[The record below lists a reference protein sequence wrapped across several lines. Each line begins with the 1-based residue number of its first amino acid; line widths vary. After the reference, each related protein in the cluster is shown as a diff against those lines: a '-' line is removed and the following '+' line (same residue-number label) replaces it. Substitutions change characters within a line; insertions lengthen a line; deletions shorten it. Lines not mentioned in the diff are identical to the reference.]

1 MVAMAFQSKT
11 QIMKSS
17 NHFLNF
23 MLLGLFWGIS
33 PSFYKHLSEINM
45 SETHT
50 IFWTGMAVG
59 FIMLCMSLYRTGIGG
74 IDKRLIIYG
83 FGCAL
88 LMNIPFGLNLYL
100 AGFVPPTELAIIITM
115 SPFFNYLAAV
125 ISRNENSSPRKLL
138 AIFLGFLSTLVLILM
153 RQGTLTGS
161 ISWPLVFSI
170 SIPILYCAYNSFAAR
185 AWPKGAD
192 TIQAG
197 TYESLW
203 SGLLILPL
211 LLWFQP
217 FAAKGTPT
225 LMQHWPL
232 LLITLMWVVERV
244 VYFALI
250 TQKGAVYTVQATYV
264 STPAAVIIGALF
276 FGGVTDYWLWLS
288 LAILMVALW
297 FNNTEH
303 KEMISPAVNPESHP
317 I

>member
-1 MVAMAFQSKT
+1 MRT
-11 QIMKSS
+11 T

-23 MLLGLFWGIS
+23 MLLGLFRGIS
-33 PSFYKHLSEINM
+33 PSFYKHLSEIKM
-45 SETHT
+45 AETHT
-50 IFWTGMAVG
+50 IFWTGIGVG
-59 FIMLCMSLYRTGIGG
+59 LIMLCMSFYRTGLGG

-83 FGCAL
+83 FGCAA

-115 SPFFNYLAAV
+115 SPFFNYIVAV
-125 ISRNENSSPRKLL
+125 VLRNENSSTRKLL
-138 AIFLGFLSTLVLILM
+138 AIFLGFLSTLVLILS
-153 RQGTLTGS
+153 RQGTFTGT

-170 SIPILYCAYNSFAAR
+170 SIPILYCVYNSFAAR

-197 TYESLW
+197 AYESLW
-203 SGLLILPL
+203 SGLLILPFL
-211 LLWFQP
+211 MWFQP
-217 FAAKGTPT
+217 FAAPSTPT
-225 LMQHWPL
+225 LVQHWPL
-232 LLITLMWVVERV
+232 LFITLMWVVERV

-276 FGGVTDYWLWLS
+276 FGGATDYWLWLS

-303 KEMISPAVNPESHP
+303 KEVISPAVNPESHP

>member
-1 MVAMAFQSKT
+1 
-11 QIMKSS
+11 MKSS

-33 PSFYKHLSEINM
+33 PSFYKHLSEIKM
-45 SETHT
+45 AETHT
-50 IFWTGMAVG
+50 IFWTGMGVG
-59 FIMLCMSLYRTGIGG
+59 LIMLCMSLYRTGLGG
-74 IDKRLIIYG
+74 IDRRLIIYG
-83 FGCAL
+83 FGCAA

-115 SPFFNYLAAV
+115 SPFFNYIVAV
-125 ISRNENSSPRKLL
+125 IFRNENSSPRKLV
-138 AIFLGFLSTLVLILM
+138 AIFLGFLSTLVLILS

-170 SIPILYCAYNSFAAR
+170 SIPVLYCAYNSFAAR

-197 TYESLW
+197 AYESIW
-203 SGLLILPL
+203 SGLLILPF

-217 FAAKGTPT
+217 FAAPGTPT
-225 LMQHWPL
+225 LIEHWPL
-232 LLITLMWVVERV
+232 LIMTLMWVIERV

-303 KEMISPAVNPESHP
+303 KEVISPAVNPESHP

>member
-1 MVAMAFQSKT
+1 MALQLKT

-33 PSFYKHLSEINM
+33 PSFYKHLSEIKM
-45 SETHT
+45 AETHT
-50 IFWTGMAVG
+50 IFLTGMGVG
-59 FIMLCMSLYRTGIGG
+59 LIMLCMSLYRTGLSG
-74 IDKRLIIYG
+74 IDRRLIIYG
-83 FGCAL
+83 LGCAA

-115 SPFFNYLAAV
+115 SPFFNYIVAV
-125 ISRNENSSPRKLL
+125 ILRNENSSPRKLA
-138 AIFLGFLSTLVLILM
+138 AIFLGFLSTLVLILS
-153 RQGTLTGS
+153 RQGTFTGT
-161 ISWPLVFSI
+161 ISWPLVLSI
-170 SIPILYCAYNSFAAR
+170 SIPVLYCAYNSFAAR

-192 TIQAG
+192 TVQAG
-197 TYESLW
+197 AYESIW
-203 SGLLILPL
+203 SGLLILPF

-217 FAAKGTPT
+217 FAAPGTLT
-225 LMQHWPL
+225 LAQHWPL

-250 TQKGAVYTVQATYV
+250 TQTGAVYTVQATYV

-276 FGGVTDYWLWLS
+276 FGGVTDYWLWIS

-303 KEMISPAVNPESHP
+303 KEVLSPAVNPESHP

>member
-138 AIFLGFLSTLVLILM
+138 AIFLGFLSTLVLILT

-197 TYESLW
+197 AYESLW
-203 SGLLILPL
+203 SGLLILPF

>member
-1 MVAMAFQSKT
+1 
-11 QIMKSS
+11 MKSS

-33 PSFYKHLSEINM
+33 PSFYKHLTEIKM
-45 SETHT
+45 PEMHT
-50 IFWTGMAVG
+50 IFWTGIGVG
-59 FIMLCMSLYRTGIGG
+59 LIMLCASFYRVGIKG
-74 IDKRLIIYG
+74 IDKRLVIYG
-83 FGCAL
+83 FGCAA

-115 SPFFNYLAAV
+115 SPFFNYIVTAIA
-125 ISRNENSSPRKLL
+125 RHEATSPRKLL
-138 AIFLGFLSTLVLILM
+138 AIFLGFLSTLVLILS
-153 RQGTLTGS
+153 RQGTLSGS
-161 ISWPLVFSI
+161 VSWPLIFSI
-170 SIPILYCAYNSFAAR
+170 SIPLLYCAYNAFAAR

-197 TYESLW
+197 AFESLW
-203 SGLLILPL
+203 SGLTILPF

-217 FAAKGTPT
+217 FAAPGVPT
-225 LMQHWPL
+225 FSQHWPL
-232 LLITLMWVVERV
+232 LLITLMWVVERI

-276 FGGVTDYWLWLS
+276 FGGGTDIWLWVS

-303 KEMISPAVNPESHP
+303 KEVISPAVNPESHP

>member
-1 MVAMAFQSKT
+1 MAFQSKT

-23 MLLGLFWGIS
+23 
-33 PSFYKHLSEINM
+33 KHLSEINM

-138 AIFLGFLSTLVLILM
+138 AIFLGFLSTLVLILT

-170 SIPILYCAYNSFAAR
+170 STCLVFRFKA
-185 AWPKGAD
+185 
-192 TIQAG
+192 
-197 TYESLW
+197 
-203 SGLLILPL
+203 
-211 LLWFQP
+211 
-217 FAAKGTPT
+217 
-225 LMQHWPL
+225 
-232 LLITLMWVVERV
+232 
-244 VYFALI
+244 
-250 TQKGAVYTVQATYV
+250 
-264 STPAAVIIGALF
+264 
-276 FGGVTDYWLWLS
+276 
-288 LAILMVALW
+288 
-297 FNNTEH
+297 
-303 KEMISPAVNPESHP
+303 
-317 I
+317 

>member
-1 MVAMAFQSKT
+1 
-11 QIMKSS
+11 
-17 NHFLNF
+17 
-23 MLLGLFWGIS
+23 
-33 PSFYKHLSEINM
+33 
-45 SETHT
+45 
-50 IFWTGMAVG
+50 MAVG

-138 AIFLGFLSTLVLILM
+138 AIFLGFLSTLVLILT

-197 TYESLW
+197 AYESLW
-203 SGLLILPL
+203 SGLLILPF

>member
-1 MVAMAFQSKT
+1 
-11 QIMKSS
+11 MKSS

-33 PSFYKHLSEINM
+33 PSFYKHLTEIKM
-45 SETHT
+45 PEMHT
-50 IFWTGMAVG
+50 IFWTGMGVG
-59 FIMLCMSLYRTGIGG
+59 LIMLCASFYRTGLKGV
-74 IDKRLIIYG
+74 DKRLIIYG
-83 FGCAL
+83 FGCAA
-88 LMNIPFGLNLYL
+88 LMNIPFAINLYL

-115 SPFFNYLAAV
+115 SPFFNYIVSV
-125 ISRNENSSPRKLL
+125 IARHESTSPRKLL
-138 AIFLGFLSTLVLILM
+138 AIFLGFLSTLVLILS
-153 RQGTLTGS
+153 RQGTLSGS
-161 ISWPLVFSI
+161 ISWPLIFSI
-170 SIPILYCAYNSFAAR
+170 SIPVLYCAYNSFAAR

-197 TYESLW
+197 AFESLW
-203 SGLLILPL
+203 SGLIILPF

-217 FAAKGTPT
+217 FAAPGVPT
-225 LMQHWPL
+225 FTQHWPL

-276 FGGVTDYWLWLS
+276 FGGGTDIWLWVS

-303 KEMISPAVNPESHP
+303 KEVISPAVNPESHP